1 MKIYQDKPVAIR
13 ISIANDNC
21 SISHSK
27 WLQYN
32 DKFKDLG
39 IVFEISDNGYPS
51 MAMSLTNFT
60 NIDIISWVKTG
71 EGSIEDRIY
80 NRLSICR
87 DWRMFLSLSVPF
99 SSMSSMDNVID
110 LYMTPQS
117 EYYYLDSGCS
127 NAALLIFTSSPF
139 PIPELEDRIMLSYK
153 TITHRS
159 KITMLL
165 IDCGKES
172 HDVVMGRIRRI
183 AALCFFQMGIP
194 ADRHMIND
202 KLISYVD
209 DNKSLNAIYIC

>member
-1 MKIYQDKPVAIR
+1 MENKDKPLAIR
-13 ISIANDNC
+13 INIKTDNR

-32 DKFKDLG
+32 DKFKDIG

-60 NIDIISWVKTG
+60 NMDIISWVKIG

-87 DWRMFLSLSVPF
+87 DWQMFLSLSVPF

-117 EYYYLDSGCS
+117 EYYCLDSECS
-127 NAALLIFTSSPF
+127 NAAVLIFTDPLFSLV
-139 PIPELEDRIMLSYK
+139 ELRDRILKSFKVKAY
-153 TITHRS
+153 RDGE
-159 KITMLL
+159 MLL
-165 IDCGKES
+165 IDCGRES
-172 HDVVMGRIRRI
+172 HDVVIGRMRRI

-194 ADRHMIND
+194 ADRHMINN

-209 DNKSLNAIYIC
+209 DNKGLNAIYIY

>member
-1 MKIYQDKPVAIR
+1 MKNQQDKPVAIR
-13 ISIANDNC
+13 ISVVTDNR
-21 SISHSK
+21 SISHSE

-60 NIDIISWVKTG
+60 NLDIISWVKIG

-87 DWRMFLSLSVPF
+87 DWQMFLSLSVPF

-117 EYYYLDSGCS
+117 EYYYLDSECS
-127 NAALLIFTSSPF
+127 NAAVLVFTDPCF
-139 PIPELEDRIMLSYK
+139 PLVEVRDRIIKSFKVNVYCDGSM
-153 TITHRS
+153 
-159 KITMLL
+159 ML
-165 IDCGKES
+165 IDCGRES
-172 HDVVMGRIRRI
+172 HDVAMGRMRRI
-183 AALCFFQMGIP
+183 AALCFIQMEIP
-194 ADRHMIND
+194 ADHYMIND
-202 KLISYVD
+202 KFISYVD
-209 DNKSLNAIYIC
+209 DNKSLNAIYIY

>member
-1 MKIYQDKPVAIR
+1 MKNHQDKPVAIR
-13 ISIANDNC
+13 ISVVNDNY
-21 SISHSK
+21 SISHSE

-32 DKFKDLG
+32 DKFKDIG

-60 NIDIISWVKTG
+60 NMDIISWVKIG

-99 SSMSSMDNVID
+99 SSISSMDNVID
-110 LYMTPQS
+110 LYVTPQS
-117 EYYYLDSGCS
+117 EHYCLDSECS
-127 NAALLIFTSSPF
+127 NAAVLIFTDPLSP
-139 PIPELEDRIMLSYK
+139 IVELRDRILESFKVKAY
-153 TITHRS
+153 RDGE
-159 KITMLL
+159 MLL

-202 KLISYVD
+202 KLISYVN
-209 DNKSLNAIYIC
+209 DNKGFNAIYIY